1 MVMLYQDPTGKN
13 VGAATPAS
21 LSVPRFSAH
30 QSTNSNTDEKIM
42 MLEKALVEKENKINE
57 LTHKIETETVGVHLL
72 VGISGSLSLAINNM
86 QIYSRVYVID
96 FRICT

>member
-21 LSVPRFSAH
+21 LSVPRFSTH
-30 QSTNSNTDEKIM
+30 QSTNSNADEKIM
-42 MLEKALVEKENKINE
+42 MLEKALVEKENKISE

-86 QIYSRVYVID
+86 QIYSRIYVID
-96 FRICT
+96 FRICV

>member
-72 VGISGSLSLAINNM
+72 VGISGSLSLAIYNM
-86 QIYSRVYVID
+86 QIYSRIYVID
-96 FRICT
+96 FRICA